1 MAIKKLNATDPGVKR
16 PVRCSDFQDIWSGLY
31 EALASGTIGST
42 TPQIITGLTVD
53 SENDYVLTSGLLAY
67 NGMLYYFDSTEATIN
82 EGDPIYAGYIADA
95 DRNFSDGSVQPF
107 SYSYVLRN
115 TSTGLTG
122 AVNIG
127 QCTISNIAAWRVS
140 GIPDASIPSEKLEQ
154 IPGEKL
160 VSVPQT
166 KIEPETFRIV
176 TTGSGSCRRGEVLVI
191 TRATDPELY
200 TISVTFADYDTGSA
214 SNIYGTFRCIVSSK
228 GNGNASFLSL
238 RGRASTTPGTPI
250 GSFYISEGGI
260 YEVEYIVTQ
269 TAYLFTVKE
278 LMQASSGGI

>member
-1 MAIKKLNATDPGVKR
+1 MSIKKLNATDPGVKR
-16 PVRCSDFQDIWSGLY
+16 PVRCSDFQDVWSGLY

-42 TPQIITGLTVD
+42 TPQIITGLTID

-140 GIPDASIPSEKLEQ
+140 GIPDASIPSEKLGQ
-154 IPGEKL
+154 IP
-160 VSVPQT
+160 VT
-166 KIEPETFRIV
+166 KIVQNAMRLSTKTAEMCAADETLI
-176 TTGSGSCRRGEVLVI
+176 I
-191 TRATDPELY
+191 NAP
-200 TISVTFADYDTGSA
+200 APDTGIY
-214 SNIYGTFRCIVSSK
+214 NIGITFQDQ
-228 GNGNASFLSL
+228 SF
-238 RGRASTTPGTPI
+238 
-250 GSFYISEGGI
+250 GSFRVIVKANSDGTVQLQSKRLAKPMSPYPVGVFSVKAGIDYEINYTLVAPDMYMTTVSELTMFG
-260 YEVEYIVTQ
+260 TN
-269 TAYLFTVKE
+269 L
-278 LMQASSGGI
+278 

>member
-1 MAIKKLNATDPGVKR
+1 MSIKKLNATDPGVKR

-42 TPQIITGLTVD
+42 TPQIITGLTID

-82 EGDPIYAGYIADA
+82 DGDPIYAGYIADA

-127 QCTISNIAAWRVS
+127 RCTISNIAAWRVS
-140 GIPDASIPSEKLEQ
+140 GVPDNSIPSEKLGQ
-154 IPGEKL
+154 IP
-160 VSVPQT
+160 VT
-166 KIEPETFRIV
+166 KIV
-176 TTGSGSCRRGEVLVI
+176 Q
-191 TRATDPELY
+191 
-200 TISVTFADYDTGSA
+200 
-214 SNIYGTFRCIVSSK
+214 N
-228 GNGNASFLSL
+228 SL
-238 RGRASTTPGTPI
+238 RYSTETSERCAANETLIVNAPAPDSGRYVIGISFQDQSF
-250 GSFYISEGGI
+250 GSFRVIVRANSDGTVELRSTRLAKPMSPYPVGVLSIKAGLDYEINYTLIAPNLYITTIKGLDAFSTNAG
-260 YEVEYIVTQ
+260 
-269 TAYLFTVKE
+269 
-278 LMQASSGGI
+278 